1 MEVRELTKKYTY
13 YSIIAITTVSR
24 ITYKPMTE
32 ERVQAYLTNGSPLTG
47 KKIVTS
53 AQRKVEAYL
62 GIPYGKPPVN
72 ELRFSGN

>member
-1 MEVRELTKKYTY
+1 M
-13 YSIIAITTVSR
+13 I
-24 ITYKPMTE
+24 E

-72 ELRFSGN
+72 ELRFSGNNWHECRLMRRFASIYNLYFNLNR

>member
-1 MEVRELTKKYTY
+1 M
-13 YSIIAITTVSR
+13 I
-24 ITYKPMTE
+24 E